1 MMDFPDKKPAPGAWR
16 AAFKLGLAMLRRD
29 GRAGELRLLALAL
42 VVAVAAVTSVGFLAD
57 RVSRA
62 LERDA
67 AQMLGADLVLE
78 ADEPIPPEVDR
89 EAAQRGLAVAHTLQF
104 PSMAMAGDSAQ
115 LVSVKAVDPGYPLRG
130 ALRVAPAPFEPDAPA
145 RGIPAPGT
153 VWADPQLLALL
164 GLKVGDALKLGDARF
179 TVARVLTYEPDRG
192 MQFVNVAPRVML
204 GRADLAATGL
214 VTTGSRIGYA
224 LLAAGDAQAVAQFQA
239 WLGQHLQR
247 GQRIATLESGR
258 PEMRRTLDRAQR
270 FLSLVALLAVLISAV
285 AVALAAGRFMTR
297 HRDGVAVMRCLGASQ
312 ALVARTLWVEFAALG
327 LLACGAG
334 GAVGYG
340 VHQLLVSALAGLIDT
355 QLPAATLL
363 PALQGLLTGLL
374 MLLGFA
380 LPTLARLRHVPP
392 ARVLRREDG
401 RLPARSAL
409 GYAVGAGGLALLI
422 WWFAGDLRLGAVVA
436 GGFLAAFAVFGAVAA
451 LCVQGLA
458 RLRPRLAGLPTLRFA
473 LAGVV
478 RRRMATITQVCA
490 LAMGLMALLLLAMT
504 RADLVDG
511 WRRTVPADA
520 PNRFLI
526 NIQPDQREAV
536 LARLQAE
543 GLAQIRLWPMV
554 RGRLIAVNDKAVG
567 PDDYDEPRA
576 KRLVD
581 REFNLSYAETAPEGN
596 RMESGRWL
604 DPAGQEVSLESGLAK
619 SLGLSAGDKLDFDIA
634 GQTVR
639 VTVAGTR
646 RVDWDTMRVNFFAI
660 LSPPAL
666 ADMPQSWI
674 TSFYLPPEKAVLLRD
689 LVRDYPNLTVFDV
702 GAILGQLQSVL
713 TEVVKAVQL
722 LFMFTL
728 GAGVLVLATALSA
741 TRDERIREAAVLRA
755 LGATRAQLARAQR
768 LELLAVGALAGLL
781 AAAGATAVAWVLST
795 QVFDF
800 AISLSL
806 WPWAAGAAAGMA
818 GAWAGGALALRGVLR
833 TPPLVTLRDA

>member
-1 MMDFPDKKPAPGAWR
+1 MDFPDKKTSSAGWISAIL
-16 AAFKLGLAMLRRD
+16 LGVAMLRRD
-29 GRAGELRLLALAL
+29 ARAGELRLLALAL

-67 AQMLGADLVLE
+67 AQMLGADIVLE
-78 ADEPIPPEVDR
+78 GDEPF
-89 EAAQRGLAVAHTLQF
+89 AAPVIEQAEQLGLRVAQTLQF
-104 PSMAMAGDSAQ
+104 PSMATAGEGAQ

-130 ALRVAPAPFEPDAPA
+130 SLRVAPAPFEADAPA
-145 RGIPAPGT
+145 SGIPAPGT
-153 VWADPQLLALL
+153 VWADAQLLALL
-164 GLKVGDALKLGDARF
+164 DVPVGGTLKLGDASF

-224 LLAAGDAQAVAQFQA
+224 LLAAGAAQPVAQFQN
-239 WLGQHLQR
+239 WLGQHLAR

-285 AVALAAGRFMTR
+285 AVALAAGRFMAR

-312 ALVARTLWVEFAALG
+312 ALLTRLLWVEFAVLGVLASALG
-327 LLACGAG
+327 CL
-334 GAVGYG
+334 VGYG
-340 VHQLLVSALAGLIDT
+340 VHGLLVSALAGLIDT
-355 QLPAATLL
+355 RLPAATVL
-363 PALQGLLTGLL
+363 PAVQGLLTGLL

-380 LPTLARLRHVPP
+380 LPALARLRHVPP

-409 GYAVGAGGLALLI
+409 GYAIGAAGLALLI
-422 WWFAGDLRLGAVVA
+422 WWVAGDLRLGAVVA
-436 GGFLAAFAVFGAVAA
+436 GGFLAAFAVFAAVAA
-451 LCVQGLA
+451 LCVQVLA
-458 RLRPRLAGLPTLRFA
+458 RLRHRLTGMPALRFA

-478 RRRMATITQVCA
+478 RRRMATITQTCA
-490 LAMGLMALLLLAMT
+490 LAIGLMALLLLAMT

-536 LARLQAE
+536 LARLSAH
-543 GLAQIRLWPMV
+543 GLSQVRLWPMV

-581 REFNLSYAETAPEGN
+581 REFNLSYAEAAPEGN
-596 RMESGRWL
+596 RMEAGRWIH
-604 DPAGQEVSLESGLAK
+604 PAGNEVSLESGLAK
-619 SLGLSAGDKLDFDIA
+619 SLGLAVGDTLDFDIA
-634 GQTVR
+634 GQTVK

-674 TSFYLPPEKAVLLRD
+674 TSFYLPPEKADVLRD
-689 LVRDYPNLTVFDV
+689 MVREFPNLTVFDV
-702 GAILGQLQSVL
+702 GAILSQLQSVL

-728 GAGVLVLATALSA
+728 GAGLLVLATALSA
-741 TRDERIREAAVLRA
+741 TRDERVREAAVLRA

-795 QVFDF
+795 QVFEF
-800 AISLSL
+800 SLSLSL
-806 WPWAAGAAAGMA
+806 WPWVAGAIAGMA
-818 GAWAGGALALRGVLR
+818 GAWSGGALALRGVLR